1 MRGTA
6 PALEFLRSRPGLAAS
21 AAALAAQSL
30 LRLAMPA
37 AFFAPYAVAD
47 RLVRVTPGG
56 VATAAI
62 DALGHRALSALGAGV
77 IIATLALGYALARQ
91 TPLVLGGLAFA
102 LSLLAGLLDPVS
114 RDRPD
119 LLVSSAA
126 AAAAALGAAQAFAMP
141 APAGS
146 TTPDARRRQL
156 VAAGALVRM
165 DVPALIP
172 GQMISARLCRVLIL
186 SAQAVVEAFREEA

>member
-1 MRGTA
+1 M
-6 PALEFLRSRPGLAAS
+6 PALRGGFLRSRPGLAAS

-102 LSLLAGLLDPVS
+102 LSLLAGRLDPVS
-114 RDRPD
+114 RDGPD

-126 AAAAALGAAQAFAMP
+126 AAAALGAAQAFGMP

-156 VAAGALVRM
+156 VAAGALVRV